1 MQRTNRE
8 WRHHSSPHFHFGSMI
23 IIWKCWSRKKRLDD
37 IFGHLRYGTQKVC
50 VSGRLNLNLNRGIW
64 VISSTRDPFS
74 ESDSPLPTSPIFWTR
89 SLAQFF
95 GTLFRPFS
103 PRPISWRW
111 SPNSGLVLPKW
122 WLWWPNFFDLFSGPY
137 FGPHS
142 WPHLLDPFPGGGI
155 VGWCSPN
162 GGSGG
167 PQSPNWRP
175 PLLSSHPQLPALA
188 RLSPFNKKSPKSAP

>member
-74 ESDSPLPTSPIFWTR
+74 ESDSPRESLPQSP
-89 SLAQFF
+89 SPLAQF
-95 GTLFRPFS
+95 
-103 PRPISWRW
+103 
-111 SPNSGLVLPKW
+111 
-122 WLWWPNFFDLFSGPY
+122 

-142 WPHLLDPFPGGGI
+142 WPCLLDPFPGGGI
-155 VGWCSPN
+155 VGWWSPN

>member
-1 MQRTNRE
+1 M
-8 WRHHSSPHFHFGSMI
+8 
-23 IIWKCWSRKKRLDD
+23 
-37 IFGHLRYGTQKVC
+37 
-50 VSGRLNLNLNRGIW
+50 
-64 VISSTRDPFS
+64 ISSTRDPFS

-122 WLWWPNFFDLFSGPY
+122 WLWWPNFFDLFPGPY

-162 GGSGG
+162 GGSGAPKVPTG
-167 PQSPNWRP
+167 GLRYSPVIPNC
-175 PLLSSHPQLPALA
+175 PLLQDYH
-188 RLSPFNKKSPKSAP
+188 RKTKKAQKVLFSAKKFLKCRIF